1 MRTQTTRTIA
11 GRVNADGSLATG
23 SEVASIRNSTG
34 NYTLRFAPSFRLQQ
48 INVLTFNSGNTIW
61 YVAAGQ
67 TDRSVT
73 LIVIAAST
81 GAALDAGFVF
91 TAVGAGA

>member
-1 MRTQTTRTIA
+1 
-11 GRVNADGSLATG
+11 
-23 SEVASIRNSTG
+23 
-34 NYTLRFAPSFRLQQ
+34 
-48 INVLTFNSGNTIW
+48 
-61 YVAAGQ
+61 VAAGQ